1 MGLLRFVAR
10 RLGFIVVSL
19 LMVSAVTFLLMEAA
33 PGDFLD
39 VERIQREAQGTSWE
53 STQHALPYWQE
64 KFNPEYPVYKRY
76 YLFMKDAVVFK
87 FGPSFRYPRT
97 DIETIISA
105 AFPTSASLAFAGVA
119 LAVVIGVPLG
129 ILAALRRN
137 TWVDY
142 LGMFLSMLGQVIP
155 AYVIAVFLM
164 FFFSLWLR
172 WLPTQGWGEPKHL
185 IMPVISL
192 ALAPIGTIARY
203 VRSSLLDALKQDYI
217 RTAWAK
223 GGNYFRVVVGHAL
236 RNSLIPLITVLGP
249 QLGALMIGTVF
260 VEGIFRIPGLGTF
273 FAGAAQSR
281 DYPML
286 VTSTLF
292 YAAILMLM
300 NLAVDV
306 AYRFLN
312 PRIQFD

>member
-1 MGLLRFVAR
+1 MGLLRFIAR
-10 RLGFIVVSL
+10 RLGFIVASL
-19 LMVSAVTFLLMEAA
+19 LVVSAVTFLLMEAA
-33 PGDFLD
+33 PGDFLEI
-39 VERIQREAQGTSWE
+39 ERIQREQQGTSFE
-53 STQHALPYWQE
+53 ATEHALPYWQE
-64 KFNPEYPVYKRY
+64 KFNPEYPLYKRY
-76 YLFMKDAVVFK
+76 YLYMKDAVVFD

-97 DIETIISA
+97 NIETIIGTT
-105 AFPTSASLAFAGVA
+105 FPISASLAFAGVG
-119 LAVVIGVPLG
+119 LAVVVGVPLG
-129 ILAALRRN
+129 IVAALKRN
-137 TWVDY
+137 TWIDY
-142 LGMFLSMLGQVIP
+142 LTMFLSMLGQVIP

-164 FFFSLWLR
+164 FLFSRWLR

-185 IMPVISL
+185 VMPVI
-192 ALAPIGTIARY
+192 ALAMGPIGIIARY
-203 VRSSLLDALKQDYI
+203 IRSSLLDALKQDYI

-223 GGNYFRVVVGHAL
+223 GGNYLRVVVGHAL

-300 NLAVDV
+300 NLAVDI

>member
-10 RLGFIVVSL
+10 RLGFILVSL
-19 LMVSAVTFLLMEAA
+19 LVVSAVTFLLMQAA
-33 PGDFLD
+33 PGDFLEID
-39 VERIQREAQGTSWE
+39 RIEREQRGTSFQAME
-53 STQHALPYWQE
+53 HALPYWEE
-64 KFNPEYPVYKRY
+64 KFNPDFPIWKQY
-76 YLFMKDAVVFK
+76 YLFMKDAVIFK

-97 DIETIISA
+97 NIEDIIA
-105 AFPTSASLAFAGVA
+105 ATFPVSASLAFAGVG
-119 LAVVIGVPLG
+119 LAVVLGVPMG

-137 TWVDY
+137 TWIDY
-142 LGMFLSMLGQVIP
+142 LGMFASMLGQVIP

-164 FFFSLWLR
+164 FLFSLWMR
-172 WLPTQGWGEPKHL
+172 WLPTQGWGEPRHL
-185 IMPVISL
+185 VMPVI
-192 ALAPIGTIARY
+192 ALAVGPIGTIARY
-203 VRSSLLDALKQDYI
+203 VRSSLLDALKQDYV

-223 GGNYFRVVVGHAL
+223 GGNYYRVVVGHAL

-286 VTSTLF
+286 VTATLF

-300 NLAVDV
+300 NLLVDI